1 MFVDRTGMTFYHKE
15 QDAFLSLESIRW
27 EKFSTEHHLSEHCSM
42 QGKTHYIFSLFLFR
56 EIMERGSESKVGI
69 IMRFPYKH

>member
-27 EKFSTEHHLSEHCSM
+27 EKLSTEHHLSVHCSM
-42 QGKTHYIFSLFLFR
+42 PGKTHYNLSLFLFR
-56 EIMERGSESKVGI
+56 EMMERGSESKVGL
-69 IMRFPYKH
+69 